1 MKSIKNKNHFN
12 RNMFS
17 LPISD
22 RSQTND
28 LVPMNDE
35 KLKIINA
42 FEKMSVKKKNESL
55 PLIDHKKHIAKTL
68 SLKGKQN
75 KGLNYN
81 DVGVE
86 NLDERLETEDNN
98 MDNL

>member
-1 MKSIKNKNHFN
+1 ML
-12 RNMFS
+12 S

-42 FEKMSVKKKNESL
+42 FENMSVKKKNESL